1 MNIIVHSSDF
11 PPCPGG
17 IAIFVEKICDQLVS
31 RGHNVKVLTGRRGS
45 GDKNHDA
52 LRPYSVYRYCLP
64 ARMSSKVIVKKLLY
78 LILKQ
83 KADVVLQGLFTS
95 THGLGLVAGSKLL
108 HVPYAILVHGFDIQN
123 SFVNSRLDRWASR
136 LVLNNS
142 AVIIANSQE
151 TKSKIESFGY
161 NTNRI
166 VIVNPGVDPQ
176 IFNPNI
182 DFSQVS
188 KKYNLDG
195 RKVILTVSRLVAK
208 KNHIAV
214 LKALTQVVSK
224 VPNVLYLIIG
234 KGEEEVSIKKMVKDL
249 NLTDNVAFV
258 GYVKPENTPP
268 FFAACDVFVMPSK
281 TVGIDYESFGIVYA
295 EANACG
301 KPVIGGKSGG
311 IKDAVIDGVTGL
323 LVDPANID
331 EIANIIIRLLT
342 DDEYA
347 HKLGVNGRKRVEQEL
362 NWNVV
367 GEKVERILKEVIN
380 GRTKGENQ
388 KVSTV

>member
-17 IAIFVEKICDQLVS
+17 IAIFVEKICDQLAS
-31 RGHNVKVLTGRRGS
+31 RGHNVKVLTERRQS

-78 LILKQ
+78 LILKH
-83 KADVVLQGLFTS
+83 KADVVLQGLFSS
-95 THGLGLVAGSKLL
+95 THGLGSVAGSKLL
-108 HVPYAILVHGFDIQN
+108 RVPYTILVHGFDIQG
-123 SFVNSRLDRWASR
+123 SFAGSKIDKWGSRL
-136 LVLNNS
+136 LLNN
-142 AVIIANSQE
+142 ATLIIANSQV
-151 TKSKIESFGY
+151 TKNKIEHLGY
-161 NTNRI
+161 NPNKI
-166 VIVNPGVDPQ
+166 IIVNPGVDPQ
-176 IFNPNI
+176 IFNTKI
-182 DFSQVS
+182 DFSTVS
-188 KKYNLDG
+188 KKYNLNG

-208 KNHIAV
+208 KNHVAV
-214 LKALTQVVSK
+214 LRALTQVVSK

-249 NLTDNVAFV
+249 NLTDNVVFV
-258 GYVKPENTPP
+258 GYVEPENTPP
-268 FFAACDVFVMPSK
+268 YFAACDVFVMPSK
-281 TVGIDYESFGIVYA
+281 TAGIDYESFGIVYA

-311 IKDAVIDGVTGL
+311 VKDAVIDGLTGL

-347 HKLGVNGRKRVEQEL
+347 HKLGVNGRKRVEHEL

-367 GEKVERILKEVIN
+367 GEKVERILKEVAN
-380 GRTKGENQ
+380 GRT
-388 KVSTV
+388 SR